1 MDVFSKSD
9 PICVVSTKPFG
20 SHNYMEI
27 KRTECID
34 NNLNPQWVTKV
45 RKRVLQRKSQKW
57 KVFLKN
63 RVRRKPSHYAKIIFL
78 KINLESDDG
87 YF

>member
-1 MDVFSKSD
+1 MTVISKIIYPFFHRNLRDMDVFSKSD

-57 KVFLKN
+57 KVFL
-63 RVRRKPSHYAKIIFL
+63 SASL
-78 KINLESDDG
+78 AC
-87 YF
+87 

>member
-45 RKRVLQRKSQKW
+45 RKRVLQRKSQNW
-57 KVFLKN
+57 MVFLKN
-63 RVRRKPSHYAKIIFL
+63 RVRRKVSHCAKIIFL
-78 KINLESDDG
+78 KINLGSDNG